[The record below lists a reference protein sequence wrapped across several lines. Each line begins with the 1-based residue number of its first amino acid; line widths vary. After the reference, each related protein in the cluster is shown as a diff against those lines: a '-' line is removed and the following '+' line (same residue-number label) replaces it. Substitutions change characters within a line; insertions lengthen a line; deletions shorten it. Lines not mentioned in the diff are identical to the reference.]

1 MQIDEVLCPN
11 GHSSGHVSFKR
22 LHSALAR
29 AVVAM
34 TFTSCLCSSRNFVLS
49 DLIVSRWF
57 PVGCA
62 LCCYQ
67 RPCSTFNS
75 FSFAMET
82 LARSPLQWW
91 ISWINYTVTPNTA
104 WLIKINHGLVGFP
117 KDNPSRLPYFCNLL
131 FVTHWAM
138 FVVRIM
144 WTAEEKKTRSALEG
158 KLLPTQSD
166 SLQWLELRC
175 IPGTVDAISHI
186 LF

>member
-34 TFTSCLCSSRNFVLS
+34 TFTRCLCSSRNFVLS

-144 WTAEEKKTRSALEG
+144 WTAEEKKLG
-158 KLLPTQSD
+158 Q
-166 SLQWLELRC
+166 
-175 IPGTVDAISHI
+175 H
-186 LF
+186 